1 MGAEGTFEVVEA
13 GGSQGVKYPHLLPPP
28 ACCLPTS
35 VPWGPKRLAAASWA
49 LVDEAS

>member
-1 MGAEGTFEVVEA
+1 MGAEGTFEVVEV

-35 VPWGPKRLAAASWA
+35 VPWGPKPLAAASWA

>member
-1 MGAEGTFEVVEA
+1 MGAEGTFEVVEV